1 MIRHQHGEST
11 VPLYKMTS
19 PSGKSYIGITT
30 GKLINRMH
38 RHRAA
43 VNQGSPYAIHCA
55 IRKYGFKAFAIEV
68 LSEETDI
75 ATLNLLETAAIAEHG
90 TLYPNGYNL
99 TSGGDGVAGPHS
111 AKRTKAMWENMSAEQ
126 RSAAIEKMGAASR
139 KFWGGV
145 TETDV
150 AVMRERGAK
159 AARDWWANA
168 TEERR
173 EQRARNVAAK
183 RAQHT
188 EEQRAETSRRCSAAS
203 SAHWANQTTEEKQAH
218 AVVRSAASKNTW
230 ANLTDEQRADR
241 SRKMKAGRAKARE
254 ARDAVA

>member
-1 MIRHQHGEST
+1 M
-11 VPLYKMTS
+11 PLYKMTS

-168 TEERR
+168 TEEQR

-188 EEQRAETSRRCSAAS
+188 EEQRAETSRRCG
-203 SAHWANQTTEEKQAH
+203 E
-218 AVVRSAASKNTW
+218 ASKLQWERRTPEQAAINKAKRTAGAAAVW
-230 ANLTDEQRADR
+230 ANLTDEQREER
-241 SRKMKAGRAKARE
+241 GRKMSLGKAVAKA
-254 ARDAVA
+254 ARLAQCSQ

>member
-1 MIRHQHGEST
+1 
-11 VPLYKMTS
+11 
-19 PSGKSYIGITT
+19 
-30 GKLINRMH
+30 MH

-43 VNQGSPYAIHCA
+43 VNHGSQYAIHCA
-55 IRKYGFKAFAIEV
+55 IRKYGFKAFTIEV

-75 ATLNLLETAAIAEHG
+75 AKLNVLEVAAIAEHG
-90 TLYPNGYNL
+90 TLHPSGYNL

-111 AKRTKAMWENMSAEQ
+111 AKRTKAMWENMPANQ
-126 RSAAIEKMGAASR
+126 RDAAIEKMGAASR

-168 TEERR
+168 TEEQRNL
-173 EQRARNVAAK
+173 RARKVAEKALA
-183 RAQHT
+183 RT
-188 EEQRAETSRRCSAAS
+188 EEQRAETARLCSEAA
-203 SAHWANQTTEEKQAH
+203 SAHWANQTAEEKQAH

-254 ARDAVA
+254 ARDAIA